1 MDSVKYL
8 SHSGEKVD
16 EYMEYKYQCSL
27 TSDGASSI
35 VSRDP
40 GQCDRGGCG
49 FGHCEAR
56 LVRRY

>member
-1 MDSVKYL
+1 M
-8 SHSGEKVD
+8 D